1 MGRGGQKDQ
10 EFEVILSYITN
21 TRPASKTKNKK
32 GGWDSK
38 EESGRKERKNI
49 ILGIWV
55 QFPAKGEKESER
67 GNRDHAHP
75 ESRDC
80 QFCPSN
86 ACCLLL
92 PVQSDST
99 AHI

>member
-1 MGRGGQKDQ
+1 MGRCGQEDQ

-32 GGWDSK
+32 GGWDGK

-55 QFPAKGEKESER
+55 LGSVPSKTRKGIRER
-67 GNRDHAHP
+67 
-75 ESRDC
+75 
-80 QFCPSN
+80 Q
-86 ACCLLL
+86 
-92 PVQSDST
+92 
-99 AHI
+99 